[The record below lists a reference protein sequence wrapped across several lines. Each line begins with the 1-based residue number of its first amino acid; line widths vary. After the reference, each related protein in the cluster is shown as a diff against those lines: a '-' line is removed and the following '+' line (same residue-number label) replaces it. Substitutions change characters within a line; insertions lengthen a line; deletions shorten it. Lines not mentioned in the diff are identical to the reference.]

1 MLSPPARP
9 EQPPERPHLKPW
21 YRWAVAADDLVV
33 EHGHTAHV
41 LGGRAATTLLPRLL
55 PLLDGTRTASELA
68 AALETPPDAV
78 LAALRALHGLD
89 LLLDGQPDAAA
100 DDAAFRAL
108 AASGLRHPAEVRA
121 ALGRAEVAVVGE
133 APVAVAVE
141 ELLRASGVAVASR
154 CDWDAAARLAE
165 RAPAA
170 FVVAAPA
177 PGEVPRLDRW
187 NADAVDAGGP
197 AWLQVLPYDGR
208 IAVVGP
214 VIVPGETCCRAC
226 FVRRRAAA
234 SGYGAEFDALETV
247 AVRAGGGP
255 ALDAVVAGVAATTT
269 LRWLVHGD
277 ASLPGVYHAC
287 ERFGL
292 AVSRHRVLRVPRCPV
307 CSEVRDLATPL
318 PWFKEQGPEVAPGAV
333 EAVL

>member
-1 MLSPPARP
+1 MFPDP
-9 EQPPERPHLKPW
+9 ERDGQPPERPHLKPW
-21 YRWAVAADDLVV
+21 FRWALAGDDVVV

-41 LGGRAATTLLPRLL
+41 FSGRAATTLLPGLL
-55 PLLDGTRTASELA
+55 PLLDGTRTAADVA
-68 AALETPPDAV
+68 AALELGPDAI
-78 LAALRALHGLD
+78 LAAVGVLD
-89 LLLDGQPDAAA
+89 ELGLLLDGEQDAAA
-100 DDAAFRAL
+100 ADAAVRAL
-108 AASGLRHPAEVRA
+108 AASGLHDPAEVRA
-121 ALGRAEVAVVGE
+121 ALERAEVAIVGD
-133 APVAVAVE
+133 APAGEAVE

-154 CDWDAAARLAE
+154 CDWDAAARLPE

-177 PGEVPRLDRW
+177 PEEVPRLDRW
-187 NADAVDAGGP
+187 NAEAVAAGGP
-197 AWLQVLPYDGR
+197 VWLQVLPYDGR

-234 SGYGAEFDALETV
+234 SGYGLEFDALELVPT
-247 AVRAGGGP
+247 RAGGGP

-277 ASLPGVYHAC
+277 ASLPGVFRAC
-287 ERFGL
+287 ERSGL
-292 AVSRHRVLRVPRCPV
+292 ALTEHRVLRVPRCPV

-318 PWFKEQGPEVAPGAV
+318 PWFKEPGA
-333 EAVL
+333 EIPTGAVGAVR